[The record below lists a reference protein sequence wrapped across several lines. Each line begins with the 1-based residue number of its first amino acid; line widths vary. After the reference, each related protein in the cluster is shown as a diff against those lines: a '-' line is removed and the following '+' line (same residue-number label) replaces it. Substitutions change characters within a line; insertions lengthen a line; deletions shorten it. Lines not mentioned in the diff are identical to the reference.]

1 MSNSSL
7 EFPGPEDL
15 ANYTVFTI
23 NGEPPARVSI
33 PLKFVPELAG
43 KKEDE
48 AFINGA
54 FHYKH
59 TAQASPCY
67 TFLHFSASGVY
78 SLQKL
83 GRLSAI
89 IYSGIRVSQP

>member
-43 KKEDE
+43 NKEDE

-59 TAQASPCY
+59 HPVILSCTSVPMIPVVY
-67 TFLHFSASGVY
+67 ILFRNLEDFLPSSIQG
-78 SLQKL
+78 LE
-83 GRLSAI
+83 
-89 IYSGIRVSQP
+89 